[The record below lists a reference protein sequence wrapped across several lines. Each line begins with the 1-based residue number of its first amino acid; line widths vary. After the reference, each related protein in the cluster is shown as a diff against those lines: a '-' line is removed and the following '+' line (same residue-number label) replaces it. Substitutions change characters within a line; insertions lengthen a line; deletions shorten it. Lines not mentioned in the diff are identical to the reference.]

1 MKRQIC
7 RKHLLILSVFLL
19 LGGGGM
25 MAQQRLNDK
34 DVEETMKNLNEDA
47 EQFRSQFDSAVS
59 KSTIRNTD
67 QEKQA
72 KALVEDFQKKTEDMV
87 DNFKDTKKAHDDLLI
102 VRNDAN
108 KIDKVLSG
116 THLDDPE
123 LNTQWVKIK
132 SELRM
137 ISGAYGIKE

>member
-1 MKRQIC
+1 MKMQIC
-7 RKHLLILSVFLL
+7 LILPVLL
-19 LGGGGM
+19 LLSPGGM
-25 MAQQRLNDK
+25 LAQQRLNDK

-72 KALVEDFQKKTEDMV
+72 KALVEHFQKKTEDMV
-87 DNFKDTKKAHDDLLI
+87 DEFKDTKKTHDDLLI

-116 THLDDPE
+116 THLDDPK
-123 LNTQWVKIK
+123 LNTQWAKIK
-132 SELRM
+132 SELGM
-137 ISGAYGIKE
+137 ISGAFGIKE

>member
-1 MKRQIC
+1 MKMQIC
-7 RKHLLILSVFLL
+7 RKHLLILSVLLL
-19 LGGGGM
+19 LGAGGM

-72 KALVEDFQKKTEDMV
+72 KCSAPLKTRQSGSPNLVQ
-87 DNFKDTKKAHDDLLI
+87 L
-102 VRNDAN
+102 
-108 KIDKVLSG
+108 
-116 THLDDPE
+116 
-123 LNTQWVKIK
+123 
-132 SELRM
+132 
-137 ISGAYGIKE
+137 

>member
-1 MKRQIC
+1 MKMQIC
-7 RKHLLILSVFLL
+7 LILPVLL
-19 LGGGGM
+19 LLSPGGM
-25 MAQQRLNDK
+25 LAQQRLNDK

-59 KSTIRNTD
+59 KSSIRNTD

-72 KALVEDFQKKTEDMV
+72 KALVEHFQKKTEDMV
-87 DNFKDTKKAHDDLLI
+87 DEFKDTKKTHDDLLI

-116 THLDDPE
+116 THLDDPK
-123 LNTQWVKIK
+123 LNTQWAKIK
-132 SELRM
+132 SELGM
-137 ISGAYGIKE
+137 ISGAFGIKE

>member
-1 MKRQIC
+1 MKMQIC
-7 RKHLLILSVFLL
+7 LILPVLL
-19 LGGGGM
+19 LLSPGGM
-25 MAQQRLNDK
+25 LAQQRLNDK

-72 KALVEDFQKKTEDMV
+72 KALVEHFQKKTEDMV
-87 DNFKDTKKAHDDLLI
+87 DEFKDTKKTHDDLLI

-116 THLDDPE
+116 THLDDPK
-123 LNTQWVKIK
+123 LNTQWAKIK
-132 SELRM
+132 SELGM
-137 ISGAYGIKE
+137 ISSAFGIKE

>member
-1 MKRQIC
+1 MKMQIC
-7 RKHLLILSVFLL
+7 RKHILIPSILLL
-19 LGGGGM
+19 LGAGGM

-72 KALVEDFQKKTEDMV
+72 KALVEHFQKKTEDMV
-87 DNFKDTKKAHDDLLI
+87 DEFKDTKKTHDDLLI

-116 THLDDPE
+116 THLDDPK
-123 LNTQWVKIK
+123 LSTQWAKIK
-132 SELRM
+132 SELGM
-137 ISGAYGIKE
+137 ISGAFGIKE

>member
-1 MKRQIC
+1 MKMQIC
-7 RKHLLILSVFLL
+7 RKRLLIVSVCLL
-19 LGGGGM
+19 LGSGGM
-25 MAQQRLNDK
+25 LAQQRLNDK

-72 KALVEDFQKKTEDMV
+72 KALVEHFQKKTEDMV
-87 DNFKDTKKAHDDLLI
+87 DEFKDTKKTHDDLLI

-116 THLDDPE
+116 THLDDPK
-123 LNTQWVKIK
+123 LNTQWAKIK
-132 SELRM
+132 SELGM
-137 ISGAYGIKE
+137 ISGAFGIKE

>member
-1 MKRQIC
+1 MKMQIC
-7 RKHLLILSVFLL
+7 RKHLLIPSVLLL
-19 LGGGGM
+19 LGAGGM

-72 KALVEDFQKKTEDMV
+72 KALVEHFQKKTKDMV
-87 DNFKDTKKAHDDLLI
+87 DEFKDTKKTHDDLLI

-116 THLDDPE
+116 THLDDPK
-123 LNTQWVKIK
+123 LNTQWAKAK
-132 SELRM
+132 SELGM
-137 ISGAYGIKE
+137 ISSAFGIKE

>member
-1 MKRQIC
+1 MKMQIC
-7 RKHLLILSVFLL
+7 LILPVLLL
-19 LGGGGM
+19 LGPGGM
-25 MAQQRLNDK
+25 LAQQRLNDK

-72 KALVEDFQKKTEDMV
+72 KALVEHFQKKTEDMV
-87 DNFKDTKKAHDDLLI
+87 DEFKDTKKTHDDLLI

-116 THLDDPE
+116 THLDDPK
-123 LNTQWVKIK
+123 LNTQWAKIK
-132 SELRM
+132 SELGM
-137 ISGAYGIKE
+137 ISGAFGIKE

>member
-1 MKRQIC
+1 MKMQIC

-19 LGGGGM
+19 LGAGGL

-67 QEKQA
+67 QEKQT
-72 KALVEDFQKKTEDMV
+72 KALVEHFQKKTEDLV
-87 DNFKDTKKAHDDLLI
+87 DHFKDTTKAHDDLLI

-116 THLDDPE
+116 THFDDPE